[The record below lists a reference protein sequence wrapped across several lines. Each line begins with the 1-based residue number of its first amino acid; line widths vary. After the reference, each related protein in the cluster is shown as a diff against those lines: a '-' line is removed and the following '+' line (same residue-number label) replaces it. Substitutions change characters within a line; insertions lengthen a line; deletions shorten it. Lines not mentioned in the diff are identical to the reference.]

1 MHTSMRYSLLA
12 LLLSLFLPVF
22 PQPSTPTFEDG
33 MEGIQRMMV
42 YLLHASPEERA
53 AFGSTLFP
61 SREDCETIF
70 HEDVCEKVY
79 RYQRFLR
86 RQTGIV
92 VAPLTAQQTDFLIW
106 AASTGE
112 LRTYKGEAQFFP
124 GGYRELAPHMKKGIT
139 FYRIKFVQ
147 PGHKI
152 GSAYDVLVYV
162 NGNWRLFQRPWTVLF

>member
-1 MHTSMRYSLLA
+1 MRYSLLA
-12 LLLSLFLPVF
+12 LLLSFLLPVF

-79 RYQRFLR
+79 RYQR
-86 RQTGIV
+86 
-92 VAPLTAQQTDFLIW
+92 
-106 AASTGE
+106 
-112 LRTYKGEAQFFP
+112 
-124 GGYRELAPHMKKGIT
+124 
-139 FYRIKFVQ
+139 
-147 PGHKI
+147 
-152 GSAYDVLVYV
+152 
-162 NGNWRLFQRPWTVLF
+162 